1 MNPVSALS
9 LPIATAQSRPVS
21 GATKEALLDAAET
34 LLAQHGV
41 AGTSARD
48 ITKLANANLGAI
60 NYHFGSKD
68 NLVLEVFARRMRPMN
83 RERIAQ
89 LDALEKSS
97 GPAGP
102 PLARIVEVLVRPV
115 VEARESQGKEFE
127 AMQLICRGFQEANA
141 HVKTFLE
148 AEFAEIAQRFEEAML
163 RAVPGLAPE
172 EVYWRMK
179 FLGGAMNHGLDVWSR
194 FDDMP
199 HPNPKVQPVRLDREA
214 FIQRLVTFVTAG
226 ISAPLAPPQ
235 TRTQTS

>member
-1 MNPVSALS
+1 MTPGQPIPLPAAAASARAANS
-9 LPIATAQSRPVS
+9 
-21 GATKEALLDAAET
+21 TKEALLDAAET

-48 ITKLANANLGAI
+48 ITKEAAANLGAI

-89 LDALEKSS
+89 LDALEQS
-97 GPAGP
+97 AGP
-102 PLARIVEVLVRPV
+102 EGPKVEQIVEVLVRPV
-115 VEARESQGKEFE
+115 VEARESKGKEFE
-127 AMQLICRGFQEANA
+127 VMQLICRGFQEANPQ
-141 HVKTFLE
+141 VKAFLE
-148 AEFAEIAQRFEEAML
+148 KEFAEIAQRFEDAIL
-163 RAVPGLAPE
+163 RVVPGLAPE

-214 FIQRLVTFVTAG
+214 FIKRLVAFVSAG
-226 ISAPLAPPQ
+226 MASPLPAQ
-235 TRTQTS
+235 A